1 MLLVSVLLFGADK
14 RSFDTWESYAG
25 GPDSSQYSS
34 LKQINKGN
42 IKQLQMAWS
51 YPIGGGA
58 LTFGPVVVDKTM
70 YVTKTGSIVALD
82 AATGKELWTH
92 QGAPGK
98 GMNYWE
104 SKDGKDKRLLYVTG
118 GNLTAINAV
127 TGATITSFGDNG
139 LVNTTANSDRPIGRP
154 GGNPGRIYEN
164 TIILAHPGGANYPP
178 GTTPGDVR
186 AFDVVTG
193 AHKWTFHSIPRPG
206 EFGAD
211 TWPAEYLPTAGGVHN
226 WSEMS
231 VDPKNGIVFI
241 PFGTARYDFYGG
253 NRKGDNLFA
262 NSLVALDANTGK
274 RLWHFQTIH
283 HDLWDYDLPNSPKL
297 LTVRQN
303 GRSIEVV
310 AQASKH
316 GFLFVFERKTGKP
329 LWPIDEK
336 PVPQSDVPGEYS
348 SPTQPVPS
356 KPPAFARQSFTEKD
370 INPFIPDGEKQVLQ
384 EAFKTWRNEG
394 LFTPP
399 SLQGSIQMPGH
410 NGGTNW
416 GRSAV
421 DPENGF
427 MYIVSNEQPTLMR
440 IVAPDGPRGGGGP
453 GLGTGAGDCPAP
465 AGGGRGRGGAAG
477 ARGAAAPGAPAGAG
491 PAGAAAPAAGAAP
504 ARGGAAGRGGGRGN
518 AVPAVPAANA
528 GPEFTRYNSPIA
540 FMNSR
545 STGLELIGPPWSQLT
560 AYDLNK
566 GTIAWQV
573 PHGEVTALARQG
585 KTGLGSQAPR
595 GGVVVTAGGLILA
608 GTSSDRKFRAY
619 DKDNGKVLWEIDLPA
634 ASEGIPAVYEVDGR
648 QYIAIAT
655 GGNGYL
661 TQPCLATEPPIPA
674 PGPSEYRVYA
684 LPKK

>member
-1 MLLVSVLLFGADK
+1 
-14 RSFDTWESYAG
+14 
-25 GPDSSQYSS
+25 
-34 LKQINKGN
+34 
-42 IKQLQMAWS
+42 
-51 YPIGGGA
+51 
-58 LTFGPVVVDKTM
+58 
-70 YVTKTGSIVALD
+70 
-82 AATGKELWTH
+82 
-92 QGAPGK
+92 
-98 GMNYWE
+98 
-104 SKDGKDKRLLYVTG
+104 
-118 GNLTAINAV
+118 
-127 TGATITSFGDNG
+127 
-139 LVNTTANSDRPIGRP
+139 
-154 GGNPGRIYEN
+154 
-164 TIILAHPGGANYPP
+164 
-178 GTTPGDVR
+178 VR

>member
-1 MLLVSVLLFGADK
+1 MRKSLPWILIASMMVFGADK
-14 RSFDTWESYAG
+14 RSFETWQSYAG

-34 LKQINKGN
+34 LKQINKSN
-42 IKQLQMAWS
+42 VKQLQIAWS

-58 LTFGPVVVDKTM
+58 LTFGPIVIDRTM
-70 YVTKTGSIVALD
+70 YVTKMGSIVALD

-98 GMNYWE
+98 GMNYWK
-104 SKDGKDKRLLYVTG
+104 SKDGKDRRLVFVTG
-118 GNLTAINAV
+118 GNLTEINAV
-127 TGATITSFGDNG
+127 TGETITSFGNNG
-139 LVNTTANSDRPIGRP
+139 VVDVTANSDRPVGRP

-164 TIILAHPGGANYPP
+164 TVILALPGGANYPP

-186 AFDVVTG
+186 AFDVLTG
-193 AHKWTFHSIPRPG
+193 AHKWTFHSIPRAG

-211 TWPAEYLPTAGGVHN
+211 SWPAEYLQTAGGVHN
-226 WSEMS
+226 WSEMT
-231 VDPKNGIVFI
+231 VDPENGVVFV

-253 NRKGDNLFA
+253 NRKGNNLFA
-262 NSLVALDANTGK
+262 NSLVALDAKTGK

-297 LTVRQN
+297 LTVRHD
-303 GRSIEVV
+303 GRNVDIV
-310 AQASKH
+310 AQATKH
-316 GFLFVFERKTGKP
+316 GFLFVFDRMTGDP
-329 LWPIDEK
+329 LWPIEERA
-336 PVPQSDVPGEYS
+336 VPKSDVPGEYS
-348 SPTQPVPS
+348 SPTQPFPT

-370 INPFIPDGEKQVLQ
+370 INPFIPEAEKQILL
-384 EAFKTWRNEG
+384 EAFKGWRNEG

-399 SLQGSIQMPGH
+399 SVKGSIEMPGH

-421 DPENGF
+421 DPDNGM
-427 MYIVSNEQPTLMR
+427 MYIVSNEQPTLMG
-440 IVAPDGPRGGGGP
+440 IVAPGGPRGGGVG
-453 GLGTGAGDCPAP
+453 GGAGPCPAG
-465 AGGGRGRGGAAG
+465 AGGRGGGRGGAAPAAAG
-477 ARGAAAPGAPAGAG
+477 RGAAPGAPA
-491 PAGAAAPAAGAAP
+491 AAG
-504 ARGGAAGRGGGRGN
+504 GAGRGGGNRGAA
-518 AVPAVPAANA
+518 AVPPVPAANA
-528 GPEFTRYNSPIA
+528 GPEFTRYNSPIV
-540 FMNSR
+540 FMNSQ

-585 KTGLGSQAPR
+585 KAGLGSQAPR
-595 GGVVVTAGGLILA
+595 GGVVVTAGGLVLA

-648 QYIAIAT
+648 EYIAIAT

-661 TQPCLATEPPIPA
+661 TQPCLASDPPIPA

-684 LPKK
+684 LPRR